1 MLPIQLYVRCTRAG
15 ITHGSMSPHSKYL
28 WQEGA
33 SFKSFKIVAAGEFQE
48 AELRAHLLAPAQ
60 HPGCSVTRLMQ
71 DNLSDQKAQIAA
83 NHKASSSHRAVFQS
97 G

>member
-1 MLPIQLYVRCTRAG
+1 
-15 ITHGSMSPHSKYL
+15 MSPHSKYL

-71 DNLSDQKAQIAA
+71 DNLSEAEDGPECAA
-83 NHKASSSHRAVFQS
+83 GR
-97 G
+97 GLDG

>member
-1 MLPIQLYVRCTRAG
+1 
-15 ITHGSMSPHSKYL
+15 MSPHSKYL